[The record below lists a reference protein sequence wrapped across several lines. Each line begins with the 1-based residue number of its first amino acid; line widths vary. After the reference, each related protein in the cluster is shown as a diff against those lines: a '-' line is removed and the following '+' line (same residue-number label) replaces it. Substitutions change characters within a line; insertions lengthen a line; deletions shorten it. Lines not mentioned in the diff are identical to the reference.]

1 MDFQLDHTLKNT
13 SMRMS
18 ALTFLSL
25 LMLSCSVSKVQPTN
39 STPDPYIREITEKM
53 KIEWPANKT
62 INIVFHG
69 HSVPAGYFK
78 TPTVNTLEAYPMQT
92 LGLLKAKYPFAVI
105 NVINTAIGGEHSI
118 SGAKRFEQDVLS
130 HRPDIVFIDYALN
143 DRRAGLAAAKV
154 AWQEM
159 IDACRSRGIKVFLLT
174 PSPDQRENILDPN
187 AELQQHTDQIIR
199 LAELNGV
206 GLIDAYAIFKRKVS
220 EGTPVVKLMS
230 QVNHPNAKGH
240 LLIAE
245 EIMRRF

>member
-1 MDFQLDHTLKNT
+1 MKFILY
-13 SMRMS
+13 
-18 ALTFLSL
+18 ASL
-25 LMLSCSVSKVQPTN
+25 ICLATACRVAYVERSS
-39 STPDPYIREITEKM
+39 STPDPYIKEIAERMTVQ
-53 KIEWPANKT
+53 WPANKT

-92 LGLLKAKYPFAVI
+92 LRLLKEKYPFAVI
-105 NVINTAIGGEHSI
+105 NAINTAIGGEHSI

-143 DRRAGLAAAKV
+143 DRRAGLAAAQT
-154 AWQEM
+154 AWQQM

-174 PSPDQRENILDPN
+174 PSPDQRENILDPK

-199 LAELNGV
+199 LAEQNGV
-206 GLIDAYAIFKRKVS
+206 GLIDSYALFKRRVAG
-220 EGTPVVKLMS
+220 GTPVDKLMS
-230 QVNHPNAKGH
+230 QINHPNARGH

>member
-1 MDFQLDHTLKNT
+1 MKFILY
-13 SMRMS
+13 
-18 ALTFLSL
+18 ASL
-25 LMLSCSVSKVQPTN
+25 ICIATACRVASVERPSSK
-39 STPDPYIREITEKM
+39 PDPYIKEIAERMTVQ
-53 KIEWPANKT
+53 WPANKT

-78 TPTVNTLEAYPMQT
+78 TPTVKTMEAYPMQT

-118 SGAKRFEQDVLS
+118 SGAKRFEQDVLT

-143 DRRAGLAAAKV
+143 DRRAGLAQSKV
-154 AWQEM
+154 AWQQM
-159 IDACRSRGIKVFLLT
+159 IDACLTRGIKVFLLT

-199 LAELNGV
+199 LAEQNAV
-206 GLIDAYAIFKRKVS
+206 GLIDAYALFKRRVA
-220 EGTPVVKLMS
+220 EGTPVKKLMS

-240 LLIAE
+240 RLIAE

>member
-1 MDFQLDHTLKNT
+1 MKFLLWIFLVT
-13 SMRMS
+13 S
-18 ALTFLSL
+18 AI
-25 LMLSCSVSKVQPTN
+25 SCRVSSIERPS
-39 STPDPYIREITEKM
+39 STPDSYIREIAERMTVQ
-53 KIEWPANKT
+53 WPANKT
-62 INIVFHG
+62 INIIFHG

-92 LGLLKAKYPFAVI
+92 LGLLKEKYPYAVI
-105 NVINTAIGGEHSI
+105 NAINTAIGGEHSI

-143 DRRAGLAAAKV
+143 DRRAGLAAAQT
-154 AWQEM
+154 AWQQM

-174 PSPDQRENILDPN
+174 PSPDQRENILDPK

-199 LAELNGV
+199 LAEQNGV
-206 GLIDAYAIFKRKVS
+206 GLIDAYAIFKRKVAD
-220 EGTPVVKLMS
+220 GTPVEKLMS

-240 LLIAE
+240 RLIAE

>member
-1 MDFQLDHTLKNT
+1 MKFILYASLICLATACHVT
-13 SMRMS
+13 SVERPS
-18 ALTFLSL
+18 
-25 LMLSCSVSKVQPTN
+25 
-39 STPDPYIREITEKM
+39 STPDPYIKEIAERMTVK
-53 KIEWPANKT
+53 WPANKT

-78 TPTVNTLEAYPMQT
+78 TPTVKTMEAYPMQT

-118 SGAKRFEQDVLS
+118 SGAKRFEQDVLT

-143 DRRAGLAAAKV
+143 DRRAGLAAVKV

-206 GLIDAYAIFKRKVS
+206 GLIDAYALFKRRVS
-220 EGTPVVKLMS
+220 EGTPVKKLMS

-240 LLIAE
+240 RLIAE